1 MALLSCWVRISEYI
15 NLFCGLPS
23 EMVYNLEEDSMESA
37 YFDSNGE
44 VSLKQ
49 KSKSISAQPTI
60 STSEND
66 CFDCNIC
73 LESAHDPVVTLCG
86 HLYCWPCIYKWL
98 DFKSSSVEQDQQ
110 RSCPV
115 CKSEI
120 SHTSVVPL
128 YGRGGTLNSESK
140 AKKLQM
146 NLGIPHRP
154 TAYNLNAMLTSAR
167 ARIPHHSQ
175 QLHPSYFQPQSRPIH
190 YQQYIPNLYG
200 GYGTNGLPY
209 LGGAAMTSFFNPMIG
224 MFGEMVLTRI
234 FGVSDANLFA
244 YPHNGSSG
252 SPRMRRQEMQ
262 IDKSLNRLS
271 IFLLCCII
279 LCLLLF

>member
-1 MALLSCWVRISEYI
+1 
-15 NLFCGLPS
+15 
-23 EMVYNLEEDSMESA
+23 MESK

-49 KSKSISAQPTI
+49 KSKSISTEPTI

-73 LESAHDPVVTLCG
+73 LESAHDPVVTFCG

-98 DFKSSSVEQDQQ
+98 DVQSSSVEPDQQ
-110 RSCPV
+110 QTCPV

-120 SHTSVVPL
+120 SHTSLVPL
-128 YGRGGTLNSESK
+128 YGRGTSNSESE

-146 NLGIPHRP
+146 SLGIPQRP
-154 TAYNLNAMLTSAR
+154 PPYNLNAMLTSAR
-167 ARIPHHSQ
+167 ARISHPGQ
-175 QLHPSYFQPQSRPIH
+175 QLHPSYFQTQSRPFH
-190 YQQYIPNLYG
+190 YQQYFPPLYG
-200 GYGTNGLPY
+200 SYGSNGLPY

-244 YPHNGSSG
+244 YPRNGSG
-252 SPRMRRQEMQ
+252 SPRMRRQEVQ

>member
-1 MALLSCWVRISEYI
+1 MKDNS
-15 NLFCGLPS
+15 
-23 EMVYNLEEDSMESA
+23 MDSK

-44 VSLKQ
+44 VSIKQ
-49 KSKSISAQPTI
+49 KSKSISAEPTI
-60 STSEND
+60 STIENE

-73 LESAHDPVVTLCG
+73 FESAHDPVVTLCG

-98 DFKSSSVEQDQQ
+98 DVRSSSVEPNQPPT
-110 RSCPV
+110 CPI
-115 CKSEI
+115 CKAEI
-120 SHTSVVPL
+120 SHTSLVPL
-128 YGRGGTLNSESK
+128 YGHGTSNSTSK
-140 AKKLQM
+140 ARKLQM
-146 NLGIPHRP
+146 SLEIPHRP
-154 TAYNLNAMLTSAR
+154 PPYNLNAMLTSTR
-167 ARIPHHSQ
+167 APISHPSQ
-175 QLHPSYFQPQSRPIH
+175 QLHPSYFQSQSQRFH
-190 YQQYIPNLYG
+190 YQQYFPDLYG
-200 GYGTNGLPY
+200 SYGTNRLPY
-209 LGGAAMTSFFNPMIG
+209 LGGAAITSFFNPMIG

-244 YPHNGSSG
+244 YPHNGSG

>member
-1 MALLSCWVRISEYI
+1 
-15 NLFCGLPS
+15 
-23 EMVYNLEEDSMESA
+23 MESK

-49 KSKSISAQPTI
+49 KSKSISAEPTI
-60 STSEND
+60 STSEYD

-73 LESAHDPVVTLCG
+73 MESAHDPVVTLCG

-98 DFKSSSVEQDQQ
+98 DVQSSSVEPYQQ
-110 RSCPV
+110 QTCPV

-128 YGRGGTLNSESK
+128 YGCGTSNSESN

-146 NLGIPHRP
+146 SLGIPHRQP
-154 TAYNLNAMLTSAR
+154 PCSLNAMLTSPR
-167 ARIPHHSQ
+167 SRISHPSQ
-175 QLHPSYFQPQSRPIH
+175 QLHPSYFQTQSRPFH
-190 YQQYIPNLYG
+190 YQQFYG
-200 GYGTNGLPY
+200 SYGTNGLPY
-209 LGGAAMTSFFNPMIG
+209 LGGASMTSFFNTVIG

-234 FGVSDANLFA
+234 FGISDANLFA
-244 YPHNGSSG
+244 NPLNGSG
-252 SPRMRRQEMQ
+252 SSRMRRQEMQ

-279 LCLLLF
+279 LYRHLCAALNVHAVRDLLQISYKPDGAVCKRLGEEEFLE

>member
-1 MALLSCWVRISEYI
+1 
-15 NLFCGLPS
+15 
-23 EMVYNLEEDSMESA
+23 MESK

-49 KSKSISAQPTI
+49 KSKSISAEPTI

-73 LESAHDPVVTLCG
+73 FESAHDPVVTLCG

-98 DFKSSSVEQDQQ
+98 DIRSTSIEPDQQ
-110 RSCPV
+110 KTCPI
-115 CKSEI
+115 CKTGI
-120 SHTSVVPL
+120 SHTSLVPL
-128 YGRGGTLNSESK
+128 YGRGTSNSESK
-140 AKKLQM
+140 ANKLQM
-146 NLGIPHRP
+146 SLGIPHRP
-154 TAYNLNAMLTSAR
+154 TPYNLNAMLTSAR
-167 ARIPHHSQ
+167 APISHPGQ
-175 QLHPSYFQPQSRPIH
+175 QLHPSYVQTQSRPFH
-190 YQQYIPNLYG
+190 YQQYFPHLYG
-200 GYGTNGLPY
+200 SYGTNGLPY

-234 FGVSDANLFA
+234 FGISDANLFA
-244 YPHNGSSG
+244 YPNNGNG

>member
-1 MALLSCWVRISEYI
+1 
-15 NLFCGLPS
+15 
-23 EMVYNLEEDSMESA
+23 MESKH
-37 YFDSNGE
+37 FDSNGE

-49 KSKSISAQPTI
+49 KSKSISAEPTV
-60 STSEND
+60 STCEND

-73 LESAHDPVVTLCG
+73 LEAAYDPVVTLCG

-98 DFKSSSVEQDQQ
+98 HVQNSSVEPDQPQ
-110 RSCPV
+110 TCPV
-115 CKSEI
+115 CKSKI
-120 SHTSVVPL
+120 SHTLVVPL
-128 YGRGGTLNSESK
+128 YGRGTSNSESK

-146 NLGIPHRP
+146 SLGIPHRP
-154 TAYNLNAMLTSAR
+154 PPYNLNDLLTSSAR
-167 ARIPHHSQ
+167 APAHSGH
-175 QLHPSYFQPQSRPIH
+175 QLHPSYFQSQPRPFH
-190 YQQYIPNLYG
+190 YQQYFPHLYES
-200 GYGTNGLPY
+200 YGTNGLPY

-234 FGVSDANLFA
+234 FGVSDANLFS
-244 YPHNGSSG
+244 YPHNGNG

>member
-1 MALLSCWVRISEYI
+1 
-15 NLFCGLPS
+15 
-23 EMVYNLEEDSMESA
+23 MESK

-44 VSLKQ
+44 LSLKQ
-49 KSKSISAQPTI
+49 KSKSISAEPTV

-98 DFKSSSVEQDQQ
+98 DVQNSSVEPDQQ
-110 RSCPV
+110 QTCPV

-128 YGRGGTLNSESK
+128 YGRGASNSESK

-146 NLGIPHRP
+146 SLGIPHRP
-154 TAYNLNAMLTSAR
+154 PPYSLNAMLTSAR
-167 ARIPHHSQ
+167 TPAHSGQ
-175 QLHPSYFQPQSRPIH
+175 QLRPSHFQSQSRPFP
-190 YQQYIPNLYG
+190 YQQYFPDLYG
-200 GYGTNGLPY
+200 SYGTTGWPY
-209 LGGAAMTSFFNPMIG
+209 LGGAGGAAMTSFFNPMIG

-234 FGVSDANLFA
+234 FGVSDANLFS
-244 YPHNGSSG
+244 YPHNGNG
-252 SPRMRRQEMQ
+252 TPRMRRQEMR

-271 IFLLCCII
+271 IFLLCCIV